1 MANKKDKFAQMQKS
15 REVGSF
21 QQTLVQA
28 ATTVAAIERQQE
40 VRERQEQNTPPKDRT
55 KAQEEV
61 ASGTVS
67 LSVTPV
73 ATRRPGEEWQEVE
86 QTRFMRLPIPQIP
99 LHEHN
104 LVTLYCN
111 SLPNMTRQDFVELA
125 IIEKLHSLGRLTDEE
140 FEARRSEIRS
150 RPPRGQRKG
159 LRNQEA

>member
-1 MANKKDKFAQMQKS
+1 MSTVVKVIVENQKEDHVPAQTG
-15 REVGSF
+15 R
-21 QQTLVQA
+21 VQE
-28 ATTVAAIERQQE
+28 TMTSSPVKERSSQ
-40 VRERQEQNTPPKDRT
+40 
-55 KAQEEV
+55 
-61 ASGTVS
+61 
-67 LSVTPV
+67 
-73 ATRRPGEEWQEVE
+73 E

-140 FEARRSEIRS
+140 FEARRAEIRS

-159 LRNQEA
+159 LRQQGT